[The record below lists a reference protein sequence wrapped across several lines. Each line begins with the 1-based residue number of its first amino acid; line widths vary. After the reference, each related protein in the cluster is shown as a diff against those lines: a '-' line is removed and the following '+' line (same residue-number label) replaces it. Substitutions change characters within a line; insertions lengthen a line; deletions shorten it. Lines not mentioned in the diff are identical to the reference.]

1 MLLGDLS
8 LIGKLTALSAVVWA
22 TPPRYWRHLA
32 GLGISPDEGRADACR
47 AIYRRALGIAD
58 EKSLSA
64 LCAARRVC
72 LREAKIQVMGLAGPW
87 RGWRPPIR
95 LIGEGHLKAALSR
108 RKGVI
113 LWASPFLYS
122 HLVFKMALHLSGYC
136 VTQLSRPAHGFGGS
150 PVALRL
156 LNPVWMRVE
165 ERFLRERVMI
175 RGADTAAAV
184 KRLYERLAENGI
196 VVITVGNEA
205 RHISEVPFL
214 RHRLRLA
221 AGPVSIAQS
230 SGATLLPA
238 FAVRDADGTFEV
250 TLEAPLPVPQ
260 VGARGEQFYETAMVL
275 GRRIEAYARRFPEQW
290 GGWNELVTE
299 EDLASDEA
307 A

>member
-1 MLLGDLS
+1 LS
-8 LIGKLTALSAVVWA
+8 LAGKLIALTAVVWA
-22 TPPRYWRHLA
+22 TPPSCWRRLA
-32 GLGISPDEGRADACR
+32 ALGISRDDISTDSCR
-47 AIYRRALGIAD
+47 PIYRRALGVD
-58 EKSLSA
+58 EESLAA
-64 LCAARRVC
+64 LLAARRIC

-95 LIGEGHLKAALSR
+95 FIGEEHLAAALAR

-113 LWASPFLYS
+113 LWASPFTYS
-122 HLVFKMALHLSGYC
+122 HLVFKMALHLAGYR

-150 PVALRL
+150 PVAIRL

-184 KRLYERLAENGI
+184 KRVHERLAENGI

-205 RHISEVPFL
+205 RRTTEVPFL

-221 AGPVSIAQS
+221 AGPASIART

-238 FAVRDADGTFEV
+238 FAVRDADGSFEV
-250 TLEAPLPVPQ
+250 TLESPLPLPPA
-260 VGARGEQFYETAMVL
+260 GASREQFDETVMAL
-275 GRRIEAYARRFPEQW
+275 GRRIETYARHCPEQW
-290 GGWNELVTE
+290 GGWNELVPE
-299 EDLASDEA
+299 EELASDEA

>member
-8 LIGKLTALSAVVWA
+8 LIGKLTALTGVVWA

-32 GLGISPDEGRADACR
+32 GLGISPAEGRSDSCR
-47 AIYRRALGIAD
+47 IIYRRALGIED
-58 EKSLSA
+58 EESLSA

-87 RGWRPPIR
+87 RRWRPPIR
-95 LIGEGHLKAALSR
+95 LIGEGHLKAALAR

-122 HLVFKMALHLSGYC
+122 HLVFKMALHLSGYR

-150 PVALRL
+150 RVAINV

-175 RGADTAAAV
+175 RGADTQAPV

-205 RHISEVPFL
+205 RHVSEVPFL

-221 AGPVSIAQS
+221 AGPVGIAQS

-238 FAVRDADGTFEV
+238 FAVRDADGAFEV
-250 TLEAPLPVPQ
+250 TLEEPLPVPPL
-260 VGARGEQFYETAMVL
+260 GAGREHFYATALAL

-290 GGWNELVTE
+290 GGWNELVPE
-299 EDLASDEA
+299 ENLASDEA